1 MSGSAIISPATQV
14 FSFMM
19 FLQIQF
25 SLVRVMQFYKGDRED
40 SIGNSKCLGVR
51 HTWV

>member
-1 MSGSAIISPATQV
+1 MSGSPIISPATQV
-14 FSFMM
+14 CSFIM

-25 SLVRVMQFYKGDRED
+25 SLVRVMQFYKGDRKD
-40 SIGNSKCLGVR
+40 SRGNSKCLGVR